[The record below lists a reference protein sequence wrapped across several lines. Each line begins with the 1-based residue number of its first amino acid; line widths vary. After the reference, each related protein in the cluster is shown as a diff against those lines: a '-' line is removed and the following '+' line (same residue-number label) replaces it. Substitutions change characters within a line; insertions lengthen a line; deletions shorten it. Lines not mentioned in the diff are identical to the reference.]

1 MADFEGIK
9 FIFWSVLLSIALLKS
24 YFRPFSQEKLK
35 KFLVSSIISSYT
47 LRDNSLIEVSMKT
60 DFDTLRTLASYTI
73 NNLKEKKLIE
83 FHVTSREALIEAM
96 ATEYGV
102 SFATDEDVR
111 EQAIE
116 EVEEK
121 MGVDSLTEDVTESE
135 MFNHARK
142 EIIKSFN
149 GENIGGLYLV
159 ESLHQIAVRMKDF
172 VLNCD
177 LIDDVYGTDEELI
190 SFLVA
195 KIRLFSPKKN

>member
-1 MADFEGIK
+1 
-9 FIFWSVLLSIALLKS
+9 
-24 YFRPFSQEKLK
+24 
-35 KFLVSSIISSYT
+35 
-47 LRDNSLIEVSMKT
+47 MKT
-60 DFDTLRTLASYTI
+60 DFETLRTLASYTI

-83 FHVTSREALIEAM
+83 FHPTNREALIDAM

-111 EQAIE
+111 DQAIE

-121 MGVDSLTEDVTESE
+121 MGYDNLPEDITETE

-159 ESLHQIAVRMKDF
+159 ESLHQSAVRMKDF
-172 VLNCD
+172 ILNCD
-177 LIDDVYGTDEELI
+177 LIDDVYGSDEDLI
-190 SFLVA
+190 AFLVA